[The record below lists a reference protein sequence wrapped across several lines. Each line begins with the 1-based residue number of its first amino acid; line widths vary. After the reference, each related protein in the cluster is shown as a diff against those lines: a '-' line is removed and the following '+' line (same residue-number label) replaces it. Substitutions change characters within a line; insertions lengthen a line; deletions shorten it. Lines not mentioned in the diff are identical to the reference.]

1 MISQKTYLIF
11 LLTGIVAI
19 AGSIGQASAQQP
31 NYPSMQRFDS
41 AVTPPAA
48 PVRDQRQYPPQQQ
61 PQYRPQYP
69 PQQQPQYRPQQQP
82 QYRPQYRPQ
91 YQPQAGGYGGPGPYG
106 RSPVPYGGPRP
117 YGQGA
122 PYAGPYGGRSGP
134 WNNGGWNRGPWG
146 GNNNGFGNWFGGNR
160 GPYGN
165 NGPFGDMFG
174 GGRNG
179 IWGMHPDEWF
189 TSDPEDGFSYMWDDM
204 INAPSEMGEM
214 PGGWNAPSISVPN
227 PVDIGSEFRDE
238 APNLMHEIPDMI
250 NVN

>member
-1 MISQKTYLIF
+1 MISQNNFITLV
-11 LLTGIVAI
+11 LTVLVAAAAGISQAVAQYPPMQMD
-19 AGSIGQASAQQP
+19 GPASAA
-31 NYPSMQRFDS
+31 N
-41 AVTPPAA
+41 
-48 PVRDQRQYPPQQQ
+48 QRQYPPQPQA
-61 PQYRPQYP
+61 QYRPQ
-69 PQQQPQYRPQQQP
+69 PQQ
-82 QYRPQYRPQ
+82 QYRPQ
-91 YQPQAGGYGGPGPYG
+91 YQPQAGAYGGPAPYG
-106 RSPVPYGGPRP
+106 RPAPYARP
-117 YGQGA
+117 GAYPGGA
-122 PYAGPYGGRSGP
+122 PYGPRGPYPGAYGGRSGP

-146 GNNNGFGNWFGGNR
+146 GNNRFGNWFGGNR

-189 TSDPEDGFSYMWDDM
+189 TSNPEDGFAYMWDDM

-238 APNLMHEIPDMI
+238 APNLMREIPDMI

>member
-1 MISQKTYLIF
+1 MISQKTFITF
-11 LLTGIVAI
+11 LLTGIVSA

-31 NYPSMQRFDS
+31 HYPPMSATDS
-41 AVTPPAA
+41 NPAPPAGPA
-48 PVRDQRQYPPQQQ
+48 ANQLLYPPQQ
-61 PQYRPQYP
+61 PQYRQ
-69 PQQQPQYRPQQQP
+69 
-82 QYRPQYRPQ
+82 Q
-91 YQPQAGGYGGPGPYG
+91 YQPAYGGPAPYG
-106 RSPVPYGGPRP
+106 RPMPYGGPRP
-117 YGQGA
+117 YAGGYPYGPRGPYPGA
-122 PYAGPYGGRSGP
+122 YGGRPGP

-146 GNNNGFGNWFGGNR
+146 GNNGFGNWFGGNR

-165 NGPFGDMFG
+165 NSPFGNMFG

-189 TSDPEDGFSYMWDDM
+189 TSNPEDGFAYMWDDM

-238 APNLMHEIPDMI
+238 APNLMREIPDMI

>member
-1 MISQKTYLIF
+1 MISQKTFLIF
-11 LLTGIVAI
+11 LLTGIVSI

-31 NYPSMQRFDS
+31 SYPPMQRFDS
-41 AVTPPAA
+41 AATPPPA
-48 PVRDQRQYPPQQQ
+48 PVRDQRQYPQQQQ
-61 PQYRPQYP
+61 PQYRPQY
-69 PQQQPQYRPQQQP
+69 QP

-106 RSPVPYGGPRP
+106 RPPVPYGGPRP

-146 GNNNGFGNWFGGNR
+146 GNNGFGNWFGGNR

-238 APNLMHEIPDMI
+238 APNLMREVPDMI

>member
-1 MISQKTYLIF
+1 MISQKTFVTF
-11 LLTGIVAI
+11 LLTGIVA
-19 AGSIGQASAQQP
+19 AGGIGQASAQQP
-31 NYPSMQRFDS
+31 QYPPMQRAEAD
-41 AVTPPAA
+41 AMPPAA
-48 PVRDQRQYPPQQQ
+48 PAVNQRQYPPQQQ
-61 PQYRPQYP
+61 Q
-69 PQQQPQYRPQQQP
+69 QYRPQQQ
-82 QYRPQYRPQ
+82 PQ

-106 RSPVPYGGPRP
+106 RPPVPYGGPRP
-117 YGQGA
+117 YAGGA
-122 PYAGPYGGRSGP
+122 PYGPGAPYPGPYGARPGP
-134 WNNGGWNRGPWG
+134 WNNGGGWNRGPWG

-189 TSDPEDGFSYMWDDM
+189 TSNPEDGFSYMWDDM

-238 APNLMHEIPDMI
+238 APNLMREVPDMI

>member
-1 MISQKTYLIF
+1 MISQKTFMTF
-11 LLTGIVAI
+11 LLAGIVAA

-31 NYPSMQRFDS
+31 LYPPLQSADP
-41 AVTPPAA
+41 AVTPPASPA
-48 PVRDQRQYPPQQQ
+48 GNQRQYPS
-61 PQYRPQYP
+61 
-69 PQQQPQYRPQQQP
+69 QQQPQYRPQQQP
-82 QYRPQYRPQ
+82 QYRPQYQPQYRPQ

-106 RSPVPYGGPRP
+106 RPPMPYGGPRP
-117 YGQGA
+117 YAGGA
-122 PYAGPYGGRSGP
+122 PYPGPYGARPGP
-134 WNNGGWNRGPWG
+134 WNNGGYNRGPGGG
-146 GNNNGFGNWFGGNR
+146 GNQGFGNWFGGNR

-179 IWGMHPDEWF
+179 IWGMHPDEWM
-189 TSDPEDGFSYMWDDM
+189 TGDPEDGFSYMWDDM

-238 APNLMHEIPDMI
+238 APNLMREVPDMI

>member
-1 MISQKTYLIF
+1 MISQKTFLTF
-11 LLTGIVAI
+11 LLTGIVAA

-31 NYPSMQRFDS
+31 SYPPMQRFDS
-41 AVTPPAA
+41 AATPPVA
-48 PVRDQRQYPPQQQ
+48 PVRDQR
-61 PQYRPQYP
+61 QYP

-82 QYRPQYRPQ
+82 QYRPQYRTQ

-106 RSPVPYGGPRP
+106 RPPVPYGGPRP
-117 YGQGA
+117 YGPGA

-146 GNNNGFGNWFGGNR
+146 GNNGFGNWFGGNR

-238 APNLMHEIPDMI
+238 APNLMREVPDMI

>member
-1 MISQKTYLIF
+1 M
-11 LLTGIVAI
+11 
-19 AGSIGQASAQQP
+19 
-31 NYPSMQRFDS
+31 
-41 AVTPPAA
+41 
-48 PVRDQRQYPPQQQ
+48 VR
-61 PQYRPQYP
+61 
-69 PQQQPQYRPQQQP
+69 
-82 QYRPQYRPQ
+82 
-91 YQPQAGGYGGPGPYG
+91 
-106 RSPVPYGGPRP
+106 
-117 YGQGA
+117 
-122 PYAGPYGGRSGP
+122 
-134 WNNGGWNRGPWG
+134 WG
-146 GNNNGFGNWFGGNR
+146 GGNNGFGNWFGGNR

-189 TSDPEDGFSYMWDDM
+189 TSNPEDGFSYMWDDM

-238 APNLMHEIPDMI
+238 APNLMREVPDMI

>member
-1 MISQKTYLIF
+1 MISQKTFITF
-11 LLTGIVAI
+11 LLTGAVSV

-31 NYPSMQRFDS
+31 IYPPMQN
-41 AVTPPAA
+41 AGPNTAPPPA
-48 PVRDQRQYPPQQQ
+48 VNQRQYPPQQQ
-61 PQYRPQYP
+61 QYRPQY
-69 PQQQPQYRPQQQP
+69 QQ
-82 QYRPQYRPQ
+82 QYRPQ
-91 YQPQAGGYGGPGPYG
+91 YQPAYRVPGPYGRPSPYGGPGPYG
-106 RSPVPYGGPRP
+106 GVPYGPRGPYP
-117 YGQGA
+117 GA
-122 PYAGPYGGRSGP
+122 YGGRPGP
-134 WNNGGWNRGPWG
+134 WNNGGGWNRGPWG
-146 GNNNGFGNWFGGNR
+146 GNNGFGNWFGGNR

-189 TSDPEDGFSYMWDDM
+189 TSNPEDGFAYMWDDM

-238 APNLMHEIPDMI
+238 APNLMREIPDMI